1 MSLPSFRI
9 CGFGACRRGL
19 RWMTADKIGGDKMS
33 GDKMSGDKTVP
44 ESSDL
49 KEKQS

>member
-1 MSLPSFRI
+1 
-9 CGFGACRRGL
+9 
-19 RWMTADKIGGDKMS
+19 MTADKIGGDKMS